1 MSFKGRHSF
10 GMSSSRKPW
19 GGNDKAKNG
28 KHSAAL
34 TDSRNILRGGGASKQ
49 ISAAART
56 FTRNNAG
63 KVGAVLTALLA
74 IILAASLAMPMWA
87 SAATGGSESCRP

>member
-56 FTRNNAG
+56 FTRIMRV
-63 KVGAVLTALLA
+63 KLA
-74 IILAASLAMPMWA
+74 
-87 SAATGGSESCRP
+87 RY